1 MRVFTKSTV
10 STICVWQ
17 FCLLASK
24 IFAAV
29 EYAEASP
36 VVVIDYA
43 DLVADS
49 QQLGASIAA
58 AYGFDG
64 LGILAVKNVPRLTE
78 LRKDLLP
85 LAFRCVQ
92 VANHSRRPALFTI
105 ASLPLTHSLA
115 HNRRSHIMTNFQYN
129 CMQIRQ
135 HV

>member
-1 MRVFTKSTV
+1 MRAFAKSTV

-92 VANHSRRPALFTI
+92 SGETLAATFTLHHRIIVTHALARNTI
-105 ASLPLTHSLA
+105 TGITS
-115 HNRRSHIMTNFQYN
+115 
-129 CMQIRQ
+129 
-135 HV
+135 